1 MLNNLDRQTTTG
13 VDAAHPYEYAAP
25 SQPASN
31 GMATTGGVLGI
42 VGFVLGWIPLIGW
55 LFGFVLGILAIVFS
69 SVGMARAGRLPEAT
83 GRGLAIAGLVLGI
96 TIVVLKMIPP
106 LTLW

>member
-1 MLNNLDRQTTTG
+1 MLHDLDSRTTSG
-13 VDAAHPYEYAAP
+13 VLAAHPYEYVAP

-42 VGFVLGWIPLIGW
+42 VGFVLGWIPWIGW
-55 LFGFVLGILAIVFS
+55 FFGLVLGVLAIIFS
-69 SVGMARAGRLPEAT
+69 AIGMARAGKLPDAA

-96 TIVVLKMIPP
+96 TIVVLKMIPA

>member
-1 MLNNLDRQTTTG
+1 MLHDLDSRSTSG
-13 VDAAHPYEYAAP
+13 VVAAHPYEYVAP
-25 SQPASN
+25 SQAASN

-55 LFGFVLGILAIVFS
+55 FFGFVLGILAIVFS
-69 SVGMARAGRLPEAT
+69 SVGMARAGRLPAAS

-96 TIVVLKMIPP
+96 CIIVLKLIPP
-106 LTLW
+106 LTYW